1 MLERGAMMNATPLPT
16 FYISHGGGP
25 CFWMEANPPD
35 LWDRLGASLQGIPAA
50 VGVRPK
56 AILAVSAH
64 WIEREFTVQTHPR
77 PPLLYD
83 YYGFPEHTYRLK
95 YDAPGSPALAERVQA
110 LLTAAGMPV
119 QDDGERGY
127 DHGLFV
133 PFLKIYPQADIPIIQ
148 LSIRAGFDPGAH
160 LALGRALAPLRSEGV
175 LIVGSGFSFHNL
187 RHFGDPEGRSK
198 PFDDWLNETLCASS
212 PEARHARLLAWEQAP
227 AARFCQPQEDHLV
240 PLFVAAGAAGA
251 DAGHRIY
258 AERMQRLQ
266 IYVSS
271 FQFGETVRQPA

>member
-1 MLERGAMMNATPLPT
+1 MAATALPT

-25 CFWMEANPPD
+25 CFWMESTPPT
-35 LWDRLGASLQGIPAA
+35 LWDQLGASLKSLPRA

-56 AILAVSAH
+56 AILVVSAH
-64 WIEREFTVQTHPR
+64 WIERDFTIQTHPR
-77 PPLLYD
+77 PPMLYD

-95 YDAPGSPALAERVQA
+95 YGAPGSPELASRVKA
-110 LLTAAGMPV
+110 LLAAARLPV
-119 QDDGERGY
+119 QEDAERGY

-133 PFLKIYPQADIPIIQ
+133 PFLLIYPQADIPTVQ
-148 LSIRAGFDPGAH
+148 LSIRADFDPAAH

-198 PFDDWLNETLCASS
+198 PFDDWLNETVCAAS
-212 PEARHARLLAWEQAP
+212 PEVRDARLIEWEQAP
-227 AARFCQPQEDHLV
+227 SARFCQPQEDHLV
-240 PLFVAAGAAGA
+240 PLFVAAGAAGT
-251 DAGHRIY
+251 DPGYRIY

-271 FQFGETVRQPA
+271 FQFGETAGKTD